1 MSRED
6 LDLIDSYIAGTLS
19 SEEHALV
26 NERMRSDPSFREQ
39 LETQQA
45 FLKSLKEYD
54 DRNSLK
60 KLVNIFHDELGGDT
74 TDIKKELPRVFKL
87 WPTIGIAASV
97 ALVCAIGTL
106 FVARWFDQEHTAN
119 YQELRRNVEG
129 LKKSQR
135 QILEN
140 INENKI
146 KNTPNKYSGSG
157 FMISPNGYV
166 VTSYHVINAADSVY
180 IENEKFG
187 KLKTSVIYTDPT
199 HDLALLMTSEDF
211 KPSHSGVFAIR
222 SREGDIGELVYTL
235 GFPREEIV
243 YGDGSISA
251 STGYDQDQN
260 AYQVSVPVNPGNSGG
275 PLLDQ
280 QGALIGIINGV
291 QTKTQ
296 GAAFAIKSSLL
307 IDALQSIPADSL
319 PRPLKLNA
327 KNQLAGMTRVEQIK
341 RLKDYVFLVKV
352 YAASK

>member
-1 MSRED
+1 MSSED
-6 LDLIDSYIAGTLS
+6 LDLIDKYIAGALNQ
-19 SEEHALV
+19 EEHAFF
-26 NERMRSDPSFREQ
+26 NERILSDLSFREQ

-45 FLKSLKEYD
+45 FLKSLTEYD
-54 DRNSLK
+54 ERKSVKQLLNT
-60 KLVNIFHDELGGDT
+60 IHEELET
-74 TDIKKELPRVFKL
+74 TDIKKESRVYKL

-106 FVARWFDQEHTAN
+106 FMARSFDQEHTAN
-119 YQELRRNVEG
+119 YQELRRNVER
-129 LKKSQR
+129 LKKSQS

-140 INENKI
+140 IKEDKI
-146 KNTPNKYSGSG
+146 KNTPSKYSGSG
-157 FMISPNGYV
+157 FMISSSGYV
-166 VTSYHVINAADSVY
+166 VTSYHVIKAADSVY

-187 KLKTSVIYTDPT
+187 KLKTSVVYTNPSY
-199 HDLALLMTSEDF
+199 DLALLMISTDF
-211 KPSHSGVFAIR
+211 KPNRSSGFAIR

-280 QGALIGIINGV
+280 QGALLGIINGV

-307 IDALQSIPADSL
+307 LETLQSIPSDSL
-319 PRPLKLNA
+319 PRPLKLNTQ
-327 KNQLAGMTRVEQIK
+327 NQLAGMARVDQIK
-341 RLKDYVFLVKV
+341 RLKDFVFLVKV
-352 YAASK
+352 YNGK

>member
-1 MSRED
+1 MSNED
-6 LDLIDSYIAGTLS
+6 LDLVDKYIAGTLNQ
-19 SEEHALV
+19 EEHALL
-26 NERMRSDPSFREQ
+26 NERMRIDLSFREQ

-54 DRNSLK
+54 ERKSVKQLLNT
-60 KLVNIFHDELGGDT
+60 FHKELGT
-74 TDIKKELPRVFKL
+74 VTDVKKESVRVYKL

-106 FVARWFDQEHTAN
+106 FMARWFDQEHKAN
-119 YQELRRNVEG
+119 YQELRRNVER
-129 LKKSQR
+129 LKKSQT

-140 INENKI
+140 IKKDKI
-146 KNTPNKYSGSG
+146 RNTPSKYSGSG
-157 FMISPNGYV
+157 FMISSSGYV
-166 VTSYHVINAADSVY
+166 VTSYHVIKAADSVY

-187 KLKTSVIYTDPT
+187 KLKTLVVYSNPSY
-199 HDLALLMTSEDF
+199 DLALLMTSAEF
-211 KPSHSGVFAIR
+211 KSNRSNAFSIR
-222 SREGDIGELVYTL
+222 SREGDIGEPVYTL

-280 QGALIGIINGV
+280 QGALLGIINGF

-296 GAAFAIKSSLL
+296 GTAFAIKSSLL
-307 IDALQSIPADSL
+307 LETLQSIPSDSL
-319 PRPLKLNA
+319 PRPLKLTTQ
-327 KNQLAGMTRVEQIK
+327 NQLLGMTRVDQIK

-352 YAASK
+352 YNGK

>member
-1 MSRED
+1 MNNED
-6 LDLIDSYIAGTLS
+6 LDLIDKHIAGTLS
-19 SEEHALV
+19 QEEHALF
-26 NERMRSDPSFREQ
+26 NERMKDDLSFREQ
-39 LETQQA
+39 LETQQT

-54 DRNSLK
+54 ERKSMKQSL
-60 KLVNIFHDELGGDT
+60 NTIHRELGT
-74 TDIKKELPRVFKL
+74 ETDVKKESARVYRL

-97 ALVCAIGTL
+97 ALVCAMGTL
-106 FVARWFDQEHTAN
+106 FMARWFDQEHTAN
-119 YQELRRNVEG
+119 YQELRRNVER
-129 LKKSQR
+129 LKKSQT

-140 INENKI
+140 IKEDKI
-146 KNTPNKYSGSG
+146 KNTPSKYSGSG
-157 FMISPNGYV
+157 FMISSNGYV
-166 VTSYHVINAADSVY
+166 VTSYHVIKAADSIY

-187 KLKTSVIYTDPT
+187 KLKTSVIYTNPSY
-199 HDLALLMTSEDF
+199 DLALLMVAGDF
-211 KPSHSGVFAIR
+211 KPNRFAFAIR
-222 SREGDIGELVYTL
+222 SREGDIGEPVYTL

-280 QGALIGIINGV
+280 QGALLGIINGV

-307 IDALQSIPADSL
+307 LESLQSIPTDSL
-319 PRPLKLNA
+319 PRPLKLGTQ
-327 KNQLAGMTRVEQIK
+327 NQLAGMTRVDQIK

-352 YAASK
+352 YNGK